1 MTMTTNAEYFQKT
14 PLFVYSRAI
23 EQILLHVRKISTTAQ
38 QAVQVFTLEE
48 REKRKKWQRKQK
60 KAIKNG
66 SYETS
71 ESPPKRYYF

>member
-1 MTMTTNAEYFQKT
+1 MQNIPKKT
-14 PLFVYSRAI
+14 SLFVYSKLFYKSYSTCVRSLYTRTTSRASFDI
-23 EQILLHVRKISTTAQ
+23 KKK
-38 QAVQVFTLEE
+38 
-48 REKRKKWQRKQK
+48 EKEKKWQRKQK